1 MKRLGRPPKSGRGHY
16 PPVSPWVERYEAYV
30 GQLRHIETL
39 WELVSKPI
47 KFPSPARRRRE
58 DREIPKAA

>member
-1 MKRLGRPPKSGRGHY
+1 MKRQRQVNCITLDRINMYLIHR
-16 PPVSPWVERYEAYV
+16 A
-30 GQLRHIETL
+30 HIEAL

-47 KFPSPARRRRE
+47 KFPNRRRRE